1 MNTHMNTKMKRNN
14 DQIIAKRHARKL
26 EDTWPIDLVLD
37 IAKTQLSLLPS
48 HLMVSIEQ
56 LIPHDIY
63 VELST
68 GERSH
73 IGRYISYLVSIG
85 LLPLDRLDPTGVTNR
100 YLTQ

>member
-1 MNTHMNTKMKRNN
+1 MDAVKKQIV
-14 DQIIAKRHARKL
+14 DKIIAERLARKM
-26 EDTWPIDLVLD
+26 EDIWPIDVVLD

-48 HLMVSIEQ
+48 HIMVSIEQ

-73 IGRYISYLVSIG
+73 IGRYISYLVSIE
-85 LLPLDRLDPTGVTNR
+85 LLQLDRLDPTGDTKR